1 MCFYGSVQ
9 YKKACKKDFD
19 GSRDGIIYERTESI
33 KCPHV
38 FGNWSSET
46 KFHLALVLL
55 MIALS
60 SRNQIFLK
68 KLLIAAFF
76 HRLSAEGS
84 MPTVDWVISF
94 PSLFHEKQRN
104 CPGWFFG
111 EGASHCLLQG
121 QWNYLVPQRICH

>member
-1 MCFYGSVQ
+1 MKPKHPDNSRFYLICSAACIYGSVQ

-19 GSRDGIIYERTESI
+19 RSTDGIIYERIESI

-60 SRNQIFLK
+60 SRNQIFFLK
-68 KLLIAAFF
+68 NKLLIAAFF
-76 HRLSAEGS
+76 HRLSAEGG
-84 MPTVDWVISF
+84 MPTVD
-94 PSLFHEKQRN
+94 
-104 CPGWFFG
+104 
-111 EGASHCLLQG
+111 
-121 QWNYLVPQRICH
+121 